1 MTAAVPPAWLD
12 RTEYPFRSRWFD
24 APAGRMHYVDEGQGD
39 PIVMVHGTPTWS
51 FLYRHLIR
59 ALRDEYR
66 CVAADQLGFGLSEAP
81 EDFSYLPADHARNL
95 SAFIEALALRDF
107 TLVVHDY
114 GGPIGLAYALDHP
127 ENVRRLVLLNTWM
140 WSFAGQP
147 RFEWFGRIFATRL
160 GRAVY
165 ARGFSTRM
173 MLRHAIVDK
182 SRVPAAVLRHYDAA
196 LATPL
201 RRHATWVLA
210 REVASSGEWYDSLWQ
225 RRDRIARH
233 PALLLWGMKDP
244 AFGAVLPRWR
254 TVFEHATVVELS
266 GAGHAP
272 QEERAPEIV
281 PVIREF
287 LSKERAR

>member
-1 MTAAVPPAWLD
+1 
-12 RTEYPFRSRWFD
+12 
-24 APAGRMHYVDEGQGD
+24 
-39 PIVMVHGTPTWS
+39 
-51 FLYRHLIR
+51 
-59 ALRDEYR
+59 
-66 CVAADQLGFGLSEAP
+66 
-81 EDFSYLPADHARNL
+81 
-95 SAFIEALALRDF
+95 
-107 TLVVHDY
+107 
-114 GGPIGLAYALDHP
+114 LAYALDHP

-147 RFEWFGRIFATRL
+147 RFEWFGRLFGTRL
-160 GRAVY
+160 GQMLY
-165 ARGFSTRM
+165 ARGFSTRV
-173 MLRHAIVDK
+173 MLRHAIADK
-182 SRVPAAVLRHYDAA
+182 TRVPAAVLRQYDAA
-196 LATPL
+196 LDTPA
-201 RRHATWVLA
+201 RRHGTWVLA
-210 REVASSGEWYDSLWQ
+210 REIAGSGDWYDSLWR

-244 AFGAVLPRWR
+244 AFGAVLPRWL